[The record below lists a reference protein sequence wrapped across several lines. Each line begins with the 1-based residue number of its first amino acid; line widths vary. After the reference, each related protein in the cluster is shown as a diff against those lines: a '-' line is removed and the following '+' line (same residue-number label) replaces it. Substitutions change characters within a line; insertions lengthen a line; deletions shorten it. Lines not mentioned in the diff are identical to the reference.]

1 MAQVPSDL
9 KSKHPFLP
17 LPIQAKAVMEPQ
29 LGLIPLLLLL
39 CGDFVLCVGQY
50 YNPMYVKAG
59 GCTSII
65 ERL

>member
-39 CGDFVLCVGQY
+39 CADFVLSVG
-50 YNPMYVKAG
+50 
-59 GCTSII
+59 
-65 ERL
+65 

>member
-39 CGDFVLCVGQY
+39 CADFVLCSLQSNVLYGRW
-50 YNPMYVKAG
+50 MY
-59 GCTSII
+59 
-65 ERL
+65 